1 MCLPPKHLTVA
12 SGSEPRH
19 SIGSPPPPFVP
30 QRLQRG
36 RSPAKHPCR
45 MMCHLR
51 PADAL
56 LPHTALSSGACPL
69 KSVYSEG
76 RRKVAI
82 GLSGVDMLSIYRRLF
97 SAGKGRVSINQSR
110 SLRLLLPNTCY
121 AKSSLD
127 GGGGPLGGI
136 RYQGP
141 ADDRPYGRPNSKH
154 RRPTHVDG
162 GSVWCSR
169 RRRERYLGQS
179 RKQMQTYNPQPLRKP
194 IATVSAAQRMVP
206 ARMTAPISLSFRVW

>member
-1 MCLPPKHLTVA
+1 MFLYVSAAKTPDGCQRQRAQAFHW
-12 SGSEPRH
+12 
-19 SIGSPPPPFVP
+19 IPPPPFVP

-127 GGGGPLGGI
+127 GGGDL
-136 RYQGP
+136 
-141 ADDRPYGRPNSKH
+141 
-154 RRPTHVDG
+154 
-162 GSVWCSR
+162 
-169 RRRERYLGQS
+169 
-179 RKQMQTYNPQPLRKP
+179 
-194 IATVSAAQRMVP
+194 
-206 ARMTAPISLSFRVW
+206 